1 MVHLAD
7 RRGACR
13 ELKPLELTKVKKGGW
28 RFRSAHRNLNISKGN
43 RPLRKEGFESVA
55 KDHLVTQAQRGD
67 PAGRWRWGPG

>member
-1 MVHLAD
+1 M
-7 RRGACR
+7 
-13 ELKPLELTKVKKGGW
+13 KPLELTKVKKGW

-67 PAGRWRWGPG
+67 PAGRVKKEVQNEAWRTNSR